1 MKDNKTYKSFLK
13 IPLFIMSFCLCF
25 TLMNLNVFAGVM
37 DTQPKPPKKDTVAD
51 TSGNSTSTE
60 TAGSGKTANDYGK
73 EGYDKGGSNQ
83 YQGRYVLAKNE
94 VGGDVVAFEVTD
106 KHGNIYTGDE
116 AAARTKNYNIDSQTF
131 YDSMM
136 ALNGMNADQVNS
148 WLAEN
153 GFSMDAAGRIKD
165 KNGKTLS
172 WVDLAAKD
180 AKDWEEEI
188 LDEDQ
193 NVIDKIKHHICGS
206 VEVSLGTR
214 WNLVSVNGFGGGSSS
229 K

>member
-1 MKDNKTYKSFLK
+1 MDLHKKINKSFLK
-13 IPLFIMSFCLCF
+13 VPLLILSFCICF
-25 TLMNLNVFAGVM
+25 IFFNFNSFAREAI
-37 DTQPKPPKKDTVAD
+37 KDSNSPTTKNTPNTVIGEEERG
-51 TSGNSTSTE
+51 SWGGGGNNSY
-60 TAGSGKTANDYGK
+60 TAWYEVS
-73 EGYDKGGSNQ
+73 
-83 YQGRYVLAKNE
+83 KNTN
-94 VGGDVVAFEVTD
+94 GGDMVEFVAKD
-106 KHGNIYTGDE
+106 KYGNVYRGNE
-116 AAARTKNYNIDSQTF
+116 AVNRTKNYNIDTSTF
-131 YDSMM
+131 YESMM
-136 ALNGMNADQVNS
+136 ALNNMTTEQTNA

-153 GFSMDAAGRIKD
+153 GFSVDANGRIKD
-165 KNGKTLS
+165 KDGNTLS

-188 LDEDQ
+188 LDEEQ

>member
-1 MKDNKTYKSFLK
+1 MDLHKKINKTFLK
-13 IPLFIMSFCLCF
+13 IPLLILSFCICF
-25 TLMNLNVFAGVM
+25 TFFNLNVFAKGVGG
-37 DTQPKPPKKDTVAD
+37 KPATEVSNSETTKDTPNTVIGEEEHGSWGGGGNNSYTAWYEVSKNTNNGDMVEFVAKD
-51 TSGNSTSTE
+51 KYGNVYR
-60 TAGSGKTANDYGK
+60 G
-73 EGYDKGGSNQ
+73 
-83 YQGRYVLAKNE
+83 NE
-94 VGGDVVAFEVTD
+94 AV
-106 KHGNIYTGDE
+106 N
-116 AAARTKNYNIDSQTF
+116 RTKNYNIDTSTF
-131 YDSMM
+131 YESMM
-136 ALNGMNADQVNS
+136 ALNNMTTEQTNA

-153 GFSMDAAGRIKD
+153 GFSVDANGRIKD
-165 KNGKTLS
+165 KDGNTLS

-214 WNLVSVNGFGGGSSS
+214 WNLVSVNGFGGGFSS